1 MKKYVKIK
9 IFCGIVMPSEKD
21 NIWEFNQYM
30 KSDKMPYIIYAGI
43 ESLIRKIDGYANNP
57 ENFSTTKIRDCISC
71 RYSIST
77 IWGFEDT

>member
-1 MKKYVKIK
+1 
-9 IFCGIVMPSEKD
+9 
-21 NIWEFNQYM
+21 
-30 KSDKMPYIIYAGI
+30 MPYIIYAGI

-57 ENFSTTKIRDCISC
+57 ENFSTTKIRDYISC